1 MTEAEF
7 KNSVILFAE
16 IMVPDLQQKP
26 ELREG
31 FYLNFNQLMSRLE
44 FKADAKIKLL
54 VNLIQFL
61 CICYHLRA
69 FKNLS
74 YIRRK
79 RFIEK
84 LFRFPIGKIVAGL
97 AGLRSLVLI
106 SYYGLEPV
114 YSQINRKPKNES

>member
-1 MTEAEF
+1 MTEAKF
-7 KNSVILFAE
+7 KNNVILFAE

-54 VNLIQFL
+54 VSLIQIL
-61 CICYHLRA
+61 SICYHFKA

-74 YIRRK
+74 SKRRK

-97 AGLRSLVLI
+97 TGLRSLVLI

-114 YSQINRKPKNES
+114 YSQINRKPKDES